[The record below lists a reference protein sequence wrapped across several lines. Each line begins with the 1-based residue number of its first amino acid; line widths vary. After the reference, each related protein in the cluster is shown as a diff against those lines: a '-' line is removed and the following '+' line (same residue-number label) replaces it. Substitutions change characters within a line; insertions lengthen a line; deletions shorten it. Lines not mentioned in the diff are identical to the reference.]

1 MNYILYGE
9 LYPMIRKHLNRILKE
24 RLGEVDDFNV
34 TKIDFEESSL
44 DEIEYESSSL
54 PLGYEKKA
62 VVVDNAHFLTK
73 DVEQKD
79 ESKVLEI
86 LKKSQDDI
94 DLIFIHRDSNVDK
107 KGKIFNFIKDNGQ
120 ILEFLNIEKDEWPIY
135 IKKYFKNKN
144 VEITSEAINE
154 LANRVDGDLTR
165 FINEAEKLCLYK
177 NSITLTDVALMVSK
191 PLEDDAF
198 QMSNALFR
206 GDNGVA
212 ISIYRDLKLLG
223 QKFVDALIPMLASQ
237 FRFISEV
244 CFLDSKGLEK
254 EEIAS
259 ELSVSPVRV
268 KIALKNSKNI
278 SRKQIANVLD
288 KLYNLDL
295 QIKSGQI
302 DRSYGLE
309 LFLINFPN

>member
-9 LYPMIRKHLNRILKE
+9 LDPMIRKRLNKILKE

-34 TKIDFEESSL
+34 VKIDLDESSL
-44 DEIEYESSSL
+44 EEIAYESSSL

-62 VVVDNAHFLTK
+62 VVVDNCLFLTS
-73 DVEQKD
+73 DVESKH
-79 ESKVLEI
+79 EEKVLEI
-86 LKKSQDDI
+86 LKNSSDDI
-94 DLIFIHRDSNVDK
+94 DIFFILKNDKVDK
-107 KGKIFNFIKDNGQ
+107 KGKIFNYVKEHGQ
-120 ILEFLNIEKDEWPIY
+120 VLEFLNISKEEWPLY
-135 IKKYFKNKN
+135 IKKYFKNKDI
-144 VEITSEAINE
+144 EITSEAVEE
-154 LANRVDGDLTR
+154 LSNRVDGDLNR

-177 NSITLTDVALMVSK
+177 NPITVTDVALMVAK

-206 GDNGVA
+206 GENGVA

-223 QKFVDALIPMLASQ
+223 QKFTDALIPMLASQ
-237 FRFISEV
+237 FRFISQV

-254 EEIAS
+254 EEIAK
-259 ELSVSPVRV
+259 ELSANPFRV
-268 KIALKNSKNI
+268 KMALKNARNV

>member
-9 LYPMIRKHLNRILKE
+9 LYPMIRKHLNKILKE
-24 RLGEVDDFNV
+24 RLGKVDDFNV
-34 TKIDFEESSL
+34 TKLDYEETTI
-44 DEIEYESSSL
+44 DEIAYEASTL

-62 VVVDNAHFLTK
+62 VVVDNCTFLTK
-73 DVEQKD
+73 EADPKE
-79 ESKVLEI
+79 EAKVLEI
-86 LKKSQDDI
+86 LQKSLNEI
-94 DLIFIHRDSNVDK
+94 NLIFILRSEKVNK
-107 KGKIFNFIKDNGQ
+107 NGEIFNFIEENGQ
-120 ILEFLNIEKDEWPIY
+120 VFEFLNISKDEWPIY
-135 IKKYFKNKN
+135 IRKYFKQKN

-154 LANRVDGDLTR
+154 LSSRVDGDLTR

-177 NSITLTDVALMVSK
+177 NSITLSDVALMVAK

-237 FRFISEV
+237 FRFISQV
-244 CFLDSKGLEK
+244 LFLDSKGLDK
-254 EEIAS
+254 DEIAK
-259 ELSVSPVRV
+259 ELNVSPVRV
-268 KIALKNSKNI
+268 KIALKNSRNI
-278 SRKQIANVLD
+278 ARKQIAGALD

>member
-9 LYPMIRKHLNRILKE
+9 LYPMIRKHLNKILKE
-24 RLGEVDDFNV
+24 RLVDVDDFNV
-34 TKIDFEESSL
+34 TKIDLEESSL
-44 DEIEYESSSL
+44 DEVAYEASSL

-62 VVVDNAHFLTK
+62 VVVDNCNFLTK
-73 DVEQKD
+73 DVEKAD
-79 ESKVLEI
+79 EDKVLEI
-86 LKKSQDDI
+86 LKESTDDI
-94 DLIFIHRDSNVDK
+94 DLIFILRSEKIDN
-107 KGKIFNFIKDNGQ
+107 KGKIFNYIKEHGQ
-120 ILEFLNIEKDEWPIY
+120 VFEFLNISKEEWPLY
-135 IKKYFKNKN
+135 IRKFFKNKN
-144 VEITSEAINE
+144 VEITQEAINE
-154 LANRVDGDLTR
+154 LSNRVDGDLTR

-177 NSITLTDVALMVSK
+177 NSITLADVTLMVAK

-206 GDNGVA
+206 GENGVA

-244 CFLDSKGLEK
+244 CFLDSRGLDK
-254 EEIAS
+254 EDIAS
-259 ELSVSPVRV
+259 ELGVSPVRV

-278 SRKQIANVLD
+278 SRRQIANALD

>member
-9 LYPMIRKHLNRILKE
+9 LYPMIRKHLNKLLKE

-34 TKIDFEESSL
+34 TKIDLEESSL
-44 DEIEYESSSL
+44 DEVAYEASSL

-62 VVVDNAHFLTK
+62 VVVDGCLFLTK
-73 DVEQKD
+73 DVEKAD
-79 ESKVLEI
+79 EDKVLEI
-86 LKKSQDDI
+86 LKNSQDDI
-94 DLIFIHRDSNVDK
+94 DLFFILRSEKIDN
-107 KGKIFNFIKDNGQ
+107 KGKIFNYVKENGQ
-120 ILEFLNIEKDEWPIY
+120 VFEFLNISKEDWPIY
-135 IKKYFKNKN
+135 IRKYFKNKN
-144 VEITSEAINE
+144 VEITSEAITE
-154 LANRVDGDLTR
+154 LSNRVDGDLTR
-165 FINEAEKLCLYK
+165 FMNEADKLCLYK
-177 NSITLTDVALMVSK
+177 NSITLADVTLMVSK

-206 GDNGVA
+206 GENGVA

-244 CFLDSKGLEK
+244 CFLDARGLEK
-254 EEIAS
+254 EDIAS
-259 ELSVSPVRV
+259 ELGVSPVRV
-268 KIALKNSKNI
+268 KIALKNSRNI
-278 SRKQIANVLD
+278 SRKQIANALD

>member
-9 LYPMIRKHLNRILKE
+9 LYPMIRKHLNKILKE
-24 RLGEVDDFNV
+24 RLGDVDDFNV
-34 TKIDFEESSL
+34 TKIDLDESSL
-44 DEIEYESSSL
+44 DEVAYEASSL
-54 PLGYEKKA
+54 PLGYDKKA
-62 VVVDNAHFLTK
+62 LVVDNCVFLTK
-73 DVEQKD
+73 EVKKED
-79 ESKVLEI
+79 EEKVLDI
-86 LKKSQDDI
+86 LKNSTDDI
-94 DLIFIHRDSNVDK
+94 DLIFILRSEKIDQ
-107 KGKIFNFIKDNGQ
+107 KGKIFNYIKENGQ
-120 ILEFLNIEKDEWPIY
+120 VFEFLNISKEDWPIY
-135 IKKYFKNKN
+135 IRKYFKNKN
-144 VEITSEAINE
+144 VEITSEAVNE
-154 LANRVDGDLTR
+154 LVSRVDGDLTR

-177 NSITLTDVALMVSK
+177 SSITLADVTLMVSK

-206 GDNGVA
+206 GENGVA

-244 CFLDSKGLEK
+244 CFLDSRGLDK
-254 EEIAS
+254 DDIAS
-259 ELSVSPVRV
+259 ELGVSPVRV
-268 KIALKNSKNI
+268 KIALKNSRNI
-278 SRKQIANVLD
+278 SRRQIANALD

>member
-24 RLGEVDDFNV
+24 RLGEIDDFNV

-107 KGKIFNFIKDNGQ
+107 KGKIFNHIKDNGQ

-144 VEITSEAINE
+144 VKITSEAINE

-177 NSITLTDVALMVSK
+177 NSITLTDVTLMVSK

-223 QKFVDALIPMLASQ
+223 QKFVDNLIPMLASQ

>member
-9 LYPMIRKHLNRILKE
+9 LYPMIRKHLNKILKE
-24 RLGEVDDFNV
+24 RLGEIDDFNV

-107 KGKIFNFIKDNGQ
+107 KGKIFNIIKENGQ
-120 ILEFLNIEKDEWPIY
+120 VLEFLNIEKDEWPIY

-144 VEITSEAINE
+144 VEITSEATNE

-206 GDNGVA
+206 GENGVA

>member
-9 LYPMIRKHLNRILKE
+9 LYPMIRKHLNKLLKE

-34 TKIDFEESSL
+34 TKIDLDESSL
-44 DEIEYESSSL
+44 DEVAYEASSL

-62 VVVDNAHFLTK
+62 VVVDGCLFLTK
-73 DVEQKD
+73 DVEKAD
-79 ESKVLEI
+79 EDKVLEI
-86 LKKSQDDI
+86 LKNSQDDI
-94 DLIFIHRDSNVDK
+94 DLFFILRSEKIDN
-107 KGKIFNFIKDNGQ
+107 KGKIFNCVKENGQ
-120 ILEFLNIEKDEWPIY
+120 VFEFLNISKEDWPIY
-135 IKKYFKNKN
+135 IRKYFKNKN
-144 VEITSEAINE
+144 VEITSEAITE
-154 LANRVDGDLTR
+154 LSNRVDGDLTR
-165 FINEAEKLCLYK
+165 FMNEADKLCLYK
-177 NSITLTDVALMVSK
+177 NSITLADVTLMVSK

-206 GDNGVA
+206 GENGVA

-244 CFLDSKGLEK
+244 CFLDARGLEK
-254 EEIAS
+254 EDIAS
-259 ELSVSPVRV
+259 ELGVSPVRV
-268 KIALKNSKNI
+268 KIALKNSRNI
-278 SRKQIANVLD
+278 SRKQIANALD

>member
-9 LYPMIRKHLNRILKE
+9 LYPMIRKHLNKLLKE

-34 TKIDFEESSL
+34 TKIDLEESSL
-44 DEIEYESSSL
+44 DEVAYEASSL

-62 VVVDNAHFLTK
+62 VVVDGCLFLTK
-73 DVEQKD
+73 DVEKAD
-79 ESKVLEI
+79 EDKVLEI
-86 LKKSQDDI
+86 LKNSQDDI
-94 DLIFIHRDSNVDK
+94 DLFFILRSEKIDN
-107 KGKIFNFIKDNGQ
+107 KGKIFNFVKENGQ
-120 ILEFLNIEKDEWPIY
+120 VFEFLNISKEDWPIY
-135 IKKYFKNKN
+135 IRKYFKNKN
-144 VEITSEAINE
+144 VEITSEAITE
-154 LANRVDGDLTR
+154 LSNRVDGDLTR
-165 FINEAEKLCLYK
+165 FMNEADKLCLYK
-177 NSITLTDVALMVSK
+177 NSITLADVTLMVSK

-206 GDNGVA
+206 GENGVA

-244 CFLDSKGLEK
+244 CFLDARGLEK
-254 EEIAS
+254 EDIAS
-259 ELSVSPVRV
+259 ELGVSPVRV
-268 KIALKNSKNI
+268 KIALKNSRNI
-278 SRKQIANVLD
+278 SRKQIANALD

>member
-9 LYPMIRKHLNRILKE
+9 LYPMIRKHLNKILKD
-24 RLGEVDDFNV
+24 RLGETDDFNV
-34 TKIDFEESSL
+34 TKIDFEESSI
-44 DEIEYESSSL
+44 DEIAYEASSL
-54 PLGYEKKA
+54 PLGYDKKA
-62 VVVDNAHFLTK
+62 VVVDNAIFLTK
-73 DVEQKD
+73 EVSESD
-79 ESKVLEI
+79 EEKVMEI
-86 LKKSQDDI
+86 LKKSTDDI
-94 DLIFIHRDSNVDK
+94 DLIFILRSDK
-107 KGKIFNFIKDNGQ
+107 VNKNGKIFNYIKEHGQ
-120 ILEFLNIEKDEWPIY
+120 AFEFLNIEKEQWPLY

-144 VEITSEAINE
+144 VEITSEAVEE
-154 LANRVDGDLTR
+154 LSNRVDGDLTR

-177 NSITLTDVALMVSK
+177 NSITLADVALMVAK

-206 GDNGVA
+206 GDNGAA

-244 CFLDSKGLEK
+244 CYLDSKGFEK

-259 ELSVSPVRV
+259 ELGVSPVRV
-268 KIALKNSKNI
+268 KIALKNSRNI
-278 SRKQIANVLD
+278 SRRQISNALD
-288 KLYNLDL
+288 KLYNLDM

>member
-9 LYPMIRKHLNRILKE
+9 LYPMIRKHLNKILKE
-24 RLGEVDDFNV
+24 RLGDVDGFNV
-34 TKIDFEESSL
+34 TKIDLEESTL
-44 DEIEYESSSL
+44 DEVIYESSSL

-62 VVVDNAHFLTK
+62 VVVDNCDFLTK
-73 DVEQKD
+73 DVEKND
-79 ESKVLEI
+79 EEKVLDM
-86 LKKSQDDI
+86 LNNSTDDI
-94 DLIFIHRDSNVDK
+94 DLIFILRNENVDK
-107 KGKIFNFIKDNGQ
+107 KGKIFNYIKENGQ
-120 ILEFLNIEKDEWPIY
+120 VLEFLNISKEEWPLY
-135 IKKYFKNKN
+135 VRKYFKNKN
-144 VEITSEAINE
+144 VEITQEAINE
-154 LANRVDGDLTR
+154 LSNRVDGDLTR

-177 NSITLTDVALMVSK
+177 NSITLADVTLMVAK

-206 GDNGVA
+206 GENGVA

-223 QKFVDALIPMLASQ
+223 QKFVDALVPMLASQ

-244 CFLDSKGLEK
+244 CFLDSRGLDKDDIAK
-254 EEIAS
+254 E
-259 ELSVSPVRV
+259 LGVSPVRV
-268 KIALKNSKNI
+268 KIALKNPRNI
-278 SRKQIANVLD
+278 SRRQIANALD

>member
-9 LYPMIRKHLNRILKE
+9 LYPMIRKHLNKILKE
-24 RLGEVDDFNV
+24 RLGETDDFNV

-44 DEIEYESSSL
+44 DEIAYEASSL
-54 PLGYEKKA
+54 PLGYDKKA
-62 VVVDNAHFLTK
+62 VVVDNCAFLTK
-73 DVEQKD
+73 DVEKAD
-79 ESKVLEI
+79 EDKVLEM
-86 LKKSQDDI
+86 LKHSTNDI
-94 DLIFIHRDSNVDK
+94 DIIFILRSEKIDN
-107 KGKIFNFIKDNGQ
+107 KGKIFNFIKENGQ
-120 ILEFLNIEKDEWPIY
+120 VLEFLNISKEEWPLY
-135 IKKYFKNKN
+135 IRKFFKNKN

-154 LANRVDGDLTR
+154 LSNRVDGDLTR

-177 NSITLTDVALMVSK
+177 NSITIADVTLMVAK

-206 GDNGVA
+206 GENGVA

-244 CFLDSKGLEK
+244 CFLDSRGLDK
-254 EEIAS
+254 DDIAS
-259 ELSVSPVRV
+259 ELGVSPVRV
-268 KIALKNSKNI
+268 KIALKNSRNI
-278 SRKQIANVLD
+278 SRKQIANALD

>member
-9 LYPMIRKHLNRILKE
+9 LYPMIRKHLNKILKE
-24 RLGEVDDFNV
+24 RLGDVDDFNV
-34 TKIDFEESSL
+34 TKIDLEESSL
-44 DEIEYESSSL
+44 DEVAYEASSL
-54 PLGYEKKA
+54 PLGYDKKA
-62 VVVDNAHFLTK
+62 VVVDNCAFLTK
-73 DVEQKD
+73 DVEKAD
-79 ESKVLEI
+79 EDKVLEM
-86 LKKSQDDI
+86 LKHSTNDI
-94 DLIFIHRDSNVDK
+94 DIIFILRSEKIDN
-107 KGKIFNFIKDNGQ
+107 KGKIFNYIKENGQ
-120 ILEFLNIEKDEWPIY
+120 VLEFLNISKEEWPLY
-135 IKKYFKNKN
+135 IRKFFKNKN

-154 LANRVDGDLTR
+154 LSNRVDGDLTR

-177 NSITLTDVALMVSK
+177 NSITLADVTLMVAK

-206 GDNGVA
+206 GENGVA

-244 CFLDSKGLEK
+244 CFLDSRGLDK
-254 EEIAS
+254 DDIAS
-259 ELSVSPVRV
+259 ELGVSPVRV
-268 KIALKNSKNI
+268 KIALKNSRNI
-278 SRKQIANVLD
+278 SRKQIANALD

>member
-9 LYPMIRKHLNRILKE
+9 LDPMIRKRLNKILKE

-34 TKIDFEESSL
+34 VKIDLDESSL
-44 DEIEYESSSL
+44 EEIAYESSSL

-62 VVVDNAHFLTK
+62 VVVDNCLFLTS
-73 DVEQKD
+73 DVESKD
-79 ESKVLEI
+79 EEKVLEI
-86 LKKSQDDI
+86 LKNSSDDI
-94 DLIFIHRDSNVDK
+94 DIFFILKNDKVDK
-107 KGKIFNFIKDNGQ
+107 KGKIFNFVKEHGQ
-120 ILEFLNIEKDEWPIY
+120 VLEFLNISKEEWPLY
-135 IKKYFKNKN
+135 IKKYFKNKDI
-144 VEITSEAINE
+144 EITSEAVEE
-154 LANRVDGDLTR
+154 LSNRVDGDLNR

-177 NSITLTDVALMVSK
+177 NPITVTDVALMVAK

-206 GDNGVA
+206 GENGVA

-223 QKFVDALIPMLASQ
+223 QKSTETLIPMLASQ
-237 FRFISEV
+237 FRFISQV

-254 EEIAS
+254 EEIAK
-259 ELSVSPVRV
+259 ELSANPFRV
-268 KIALKNSKNI
+268 KMALKNARNV
-278 SRKQIANVLD
+278 SRKQIANILD
-288 KLYNLDL
+288 KLYNLDS

>member
-9 LYPMIRKHLNRILKE
+9 LYPMIRKHLNKILKE
-24 RLGEVDDFNV
+24 RLVDVDDFNV
-34 TKIDFEESSL
+34 TKIDLEESSL
-44 DEIEYESSSL
+44 DEVAYEASSL

-62 VVVDNAHFLTK
+62 VVVDNCEFLTK
-73 DVEQKD
+73 DVEKAD
-79 ESKVLEI
+79 EEKVLQL
-86 LKKSQDDI
+86 LKDSTDDI
-94 DLIFIHRDSNVDK
+94 DLIFILRSEKIDN
-107 KGKIFNFIKDNGQ
+107 KGKIFNFIKEHGQ
-120 ILEFLNIEKDEWPIY
+120 VFEFLNISKEEWPLY
-135 IKKYFKNKN
+135 IRKFFKNKN
-144 VEITSEAINE
+144 VEITQEAITE

-177 NSITLTDVALMVSK
+177 NSITLADVTLMIAK

-206 GDNGVA
+206 GENGVA

-244 CFLDSKGLEK
+244 CFLDSRGLDK
-254 EEIAS
+254 DDIAS
-259 ELSVSPVRV
+259 ELGVSPVRV

-278 SRKQIANVLD
+278 TRRQIANALD

>member
-9 LYPMIRKHLNRILKE
+9 LYPMIRKHLNKILKE

-34 TKIDFEESSL
+34 TRIDLEESSL
-44 DEIEYESSSL
+44 EEVAYESSSL

-62 VVVDNAHFLTK
+62 LVVDNCTFLTK
-73 DVEQKD
+73 DVEKED
-79 ESKVLEI
+79 EEKVLEI
-86 LKKSQDDI
+86 LKKSTNDI
-94 DLIFIHRDSNVDK
+94 DIIFILRSEKVDN
-107 KGKIFNFIKDNGQ
+107 KGKIFNYIKENGQ
-120 ILEFLNIEKDEWPIY
+120 VFEFLNISKDDWPLY
-135 IKKYFKNKN
+135 IRKYFKNKN

-154 LANRVDGDLTR
+154 LSSRVDGDLTR
-165 FINEAEKLCLYK
+165 FMNEADKLCLYK
-177 NSITLTDVALMVSK
+177 NSITLADVTLMVAK

-206 GDNGVA
+206 GENGVA

-254 EEIAS
+254 DDIAS
-259 ELSVSPVRV
+259 ELGVSPVRV
-268 KIALKNSKNI
+268 KIALKNSRSI
-278 SRKQIANVLD
+278 SRRQIANALD